1 MTRASLLKYARSQV
15 GYVERP
21 VNRTK
26 YGRQFGQD
34 GIFWCMA
41 FVWCCFENSGN
52 HGLVSRTASTRELY
66 AAAKRHD
73 RQLTWLA
80 STDSPLPGDLVE
92 FDMGGPKPVN
102 HIGIVERR
110 LPDGRLVCI
119 EGNTGGRGPGGE
131 RNGGMVARKI
141 RDRRHVVNFVRP
153 RFAGP
158 DAVQAPSA
166 PAYPGRVVRR
176 GDTGPIVRQL
186 QARLNAL
193 GKGSHTVLGNKPLVV
208 DGDFGPRTEQVVNAF
223 QQRHGLQ
230 VDGEIGPRTWAQLFN

>member
-1 MTRASLLKYARSQV
+1 MTRSSLLRYARSQI

-41 FVWCCFENSGN
+41 FVWACFENSDN
-52 HGLVSRTASTRELY
+52 KGLVIKTASTRELY
-66 AAAKRHD
+66 KAAKA
-73 RQLTWLA
+73 RQRNMTWLGPTA
-80 STDSPLPGDLVE
+80 TPMPGDLVE
-92 FDMGGPKPVN
+92 FDMGGPEPVN

-141 RDRRHVVNFVRP
+141 RDRHRVVNFVRP
-153 RFAGP
+153 TFTGADVVQTPGP
-158 DAVQAPSA
+158 PS
-166 PAYPGRVVRR
+166 YPGQVIRR
-176 GDTGPIVRQL
+176 GASGRTVRQI
-186 QARLNAL
+186 QARLNTVA
-193 GKGSHTVLGNKPLVV
+193 KGRHGVLGNKPL
-208 DGDFGPRTEQVVNAF
+208 D
-223 QQRHGLQ
+223 
-230 VDGEIGPRTWAQLFN
+230 VDGEFGPDTERVVKTFQQHRGLKVDGEVGPKTWAKLFG